1 MKPEQPT
8 LLVDVALAP
17 SLLPVAAAT
26 RRRTICIVVDVI
38 RATTTLCV
46 QFEQGC
52 WRVYVAGGIEQARA
66 AARELA
72 HEATVGVRLALLAG
86 EVRGVAPPGFDHGN
100 SPAEF
105 GGLDLA
111 GREVVFATTNGT
123 RALYACA
130 GSAATLA
137 GSLRNATAVAES
149 AVALAGQLMAP
160 SLAFGVD
167 PASSGEEVLA
177 SLSGDEQ
184 ASEAR
189 PRSAIAAGATIAIVC
204 AGRDERPAY
213 DDTLCAGCLV
223 ERIERAA
230 SERGRPVALAEGAHI
245 AAALWAE
252 AAPRGLRAALA
263 ASEAAQ
269 AIVAIGLER
278 DLDWCVAVDACDLV
292 PAVAVAQEDPSRG
305 LLVVELLARTD
316 ASFG

>member
-17 SLLPVAAAT
+17 SLLPIAVAT

-46 QFEQGC
+46 QFERGC
-52 WRVYVAGGIEQARA
+52 RRVYVAGGIERARS

-72 HEATVGVRLALLAG
+72 HEATASARPAPLLAG
-86 EVRGVAPPGFDHGN
+86 EVRSVAPPGFDHGN

-105 GGLDLA
+105 GGLDLT

-123 RALYACA
+123 RALHACA

-137 GSLRNATAVAES
+137 GSLRNATAVAGS
-149 AVALAGQLMAP
+149 AVALAGQLTAP

-167 PASSGEEVLA
+167 LASSGEEVLA
-177 SLSGDEQ
+177 ALSGDEQ
-184 ASEAR
+184 ASEAGL
-189 PRSAIAAGATIAIVC
+189 RSADAAGATIAIVC
-204 AGRDERPAY
+204 AGRGERPAY

-245 AAALWAE
+245 AAAVWAE

-263 ASEAAQ
+263 ESEAAQ

-278 DLDWCVAVDACDLV
+278 DLDWCAALDACDLL
-292 PAVAVAQEDPSRG
+292 PAVAEEDPSRG
-305 LLVVELLARTD
+305 LLVVDLLARTD